1 MTFLWILIPRSPLP
15 RPPVGPPRSC
25 MCKDRSSASIFDQ
38 DEDEDESGHNGED
51 HMKEGGDAV
60 AKKAGAEI
68 FRAGTVVYISG
79 EENNSQ
85 VAARAAR

>member
-1 MTFLWILIPRSPLP
+1 MIQGESLEGEIGIADFADD
-15 RPPVGPPRSC
+15 GFA
-25 MCKDRSSASIFDQ
+25 DDEQ
-38 DEDEDESGHNGED
+38 DDER
-51 HMKEGGDAV
+51 
-60 AKKAGAEI
+60 

>member
-1 MTFLWILIPRSPLP
+1 
-15 RPPVGPPRSC
+15 
-25 MCKDRSSASIFDQ
+25 MCLSFFRDSFGAEAFDDEIHEEDSQEGGIADPAGDHDQ
-38 DEDEDESGHNGED
+38 DDER
-51 HMKEGGDAV
+51 
-60 AKKAGAEI
+60 